1 MNFLIEV
8 VVVLFYNC
16 QLLLKLNLPSPQ
28 DILFMPG
35 FIPLI
40 QHVN

>member
-1 MNFLIEV
+1 MNFLMMV
-8 VVVLFYNC
+8 VIVLFYNC

-28 DILFMPG
+28 DILFVPG

-40 QHVN
+40 